1 MRLFRETPCAAAPS
15 LPTPHTRSLALF
27 YGFSMVSIRSPCP
40 SARISMKAL
49 RSSARA
55 IARRRS
61 GLSNGGLSRFDD
73 QIDAL
78 LALLGRCVARRQ
90 GSRDGARRRRHG
102 RALMPRPHYTASPR
116 AAGAFQNASLAISSG
131 CGRGNGGNRRCGGWL
146 QNCCAAGRS
155 DRRARARE
163 PSSCQRTPPRVRPAP
178 QSLARIAGTEPPG
191 QRAQPMTRPLRL
203 HARDY
208 EVISRSR
215 ILSEQPT
222 LSPALAATPPLVVPR
237 PAPGSAARS
246 ADAAMS
252 APPRFGF

>member
-1 MRLFRETPCAAAPS
+1 MTIKLT
-15 LPTPHTRSLALF
+15 LALAGVLDGKAIEMALAGDGTAVRLCLDRIIPPRRERPVRF
-27 YGFSMVSIRSPCP
+27 KMPVLQSP
-40 SARISMKAL
+40 ADAVVAMA
-49 RSSARA
+49 A
-55 IARRRS
+55 IA
-61 GLSNGGLSRFDD
+61 
-73 QIDAL
+73 A
-78 LALLGRCVARRQ
+78 
-90 GSRDGARRRRHG
+90 
-102 RALMPRPHYTASPR
+102 
-116 AAGAFQNASLAISSG
+116 
-131 CGRGNGGNRRCGGWL
+131 CGGWL